1 MAFLSEPALRSL
13 GLRALG
19 RGVRVSDRA
28 TLHGAGRI
36 SLGDHARI
44 DDFCVLSAGEGG
56 IEIGRYVHVS
66 PHCILV
72 GGGPIVLEDFSQLS
86 ARVTLLSSGD
96 DIHGEF
102 PHGAAIPEAY
112 RQVQHAPITLR
123 RYSGAAAG
131 CTVLAGAEIGEG
143 TIVGA
148 MSLVRGACEP
158 YSIYAGIPARRIKE
172 RGRGFLEKIEALL
185 ADEAEG

>member
-1 MAFLSEPALRSL
+1 MGLLTDDELRGL
-13 GLRALG
+13 GFREVG
-19 RGVRVSDRA
+19 RHVRVSSLASIHRPE
-28 TLHGAGRI
+28 RI
-36 SLGDHARI
+36 ALGDHVRI
-44 DDFCVLSAGEGG
+44 DDFCVLSAGDGG
-56 IEIGRYVHVS
+56 IDIGRYVHMG

-72 GGGPIVLEDFSQLS
+72 GGGAIVMEDFSQLS

-96 DIHGEF
+96 DIHGDF

-112 RQVQHAPITLR
+112 RRVEHAPIVLR

-148 MSLVRGACEP
+148 MSLVRETCQP
-158 YSIYAGIPARRIKE
+158 YSLYAGIPARRIKE
-172 RGRGFLEKIEALL
+172 RRRGFLDKIQALL
-185 ADEAEG
+185 ADESDG